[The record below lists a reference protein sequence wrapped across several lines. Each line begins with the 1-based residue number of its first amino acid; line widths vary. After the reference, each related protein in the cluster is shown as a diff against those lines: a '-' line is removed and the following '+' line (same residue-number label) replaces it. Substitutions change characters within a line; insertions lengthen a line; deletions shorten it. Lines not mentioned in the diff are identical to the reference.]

1 MRKKQKGF
9 RKELLMPLFIALIM
23 VMSVF
28 GYMWGSSKTK
38 MTYNEFKFY
47 QLENNNYMFKIN
59 GKSVVF
65 NYYPEDLEQI
75 NSTKGL
81 KKLFAGPMVYAT
93 SDPNSPY
100 AESIAEVQ
108 FNLGKILG
116 EFKNIYVQNA
126 FTSQTEYPLPV
137 ITCEN
142 ASRVIP
148 VITIEKSNTTQIT
161 AQGTCIIIEAKT
173 KQDIIALYER
183 LLYSILG
190 VME

>member
-1 MRKKQKGF
+1 
-9 RKELLMPLFIALIM
+9 
-23 VMSVF
+23 
-28 GYMWGSSKTK
+28 
-38 MTYNEFKFY
+38 
-47 QLENNNYMFKIN
+47 
-59 GKSVVF
+59 
-65 NYYPEDLEQI
+65 
-75 NSTKGL
+75 
-81 KKLFAGPMVYAT
+81 MVYAT
-93 SDPNSPY
+93 SNPNSTY

-108 FNLGKILG
+108 FNLGRVLEEVMG
-116 EFKNIYVQNA
+116 IYVQNA
-126 FTSQTEYPLPV
+126 FTSQTEHPLPV